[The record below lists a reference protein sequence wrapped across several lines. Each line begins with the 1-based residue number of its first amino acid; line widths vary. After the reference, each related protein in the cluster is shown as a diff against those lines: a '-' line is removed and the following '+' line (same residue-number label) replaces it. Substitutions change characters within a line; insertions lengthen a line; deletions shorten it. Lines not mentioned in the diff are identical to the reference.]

1 MSGIYIKGM
10 EMPFGESEKLLIVLN
25 RDGEAVAY
33 RVYNYD
39 PHDEE
44 PLPAWYEGRKCE
56 AIEVPDHGRLIDAD
70 WLDQW
75 YACDEPEWDD
85 MHVPIGV
92 IRQNIKDTPTII
104 PGDKE
109 DDDERP

>member
-1 MSGIYIKGM
+1 MSGIYIPKIHLPENAEGC
-10 EMPFGESEKLLIVLN
+10 EVIIRIQPDGEVLN
-25 RDGEAVAY
+25 LQKIHLGIKAV
-33 RVYNYD
+33 
-39 PHDEE
+39 P
-44 PLPAWYEGRKCE
+44 
-56 AIEVPDHGRLIDAD
+56 VPDHGRLIDAD

-85 MHVPIGV
+85 MHVPLGV

-109 DDDERP
+109 DDDE